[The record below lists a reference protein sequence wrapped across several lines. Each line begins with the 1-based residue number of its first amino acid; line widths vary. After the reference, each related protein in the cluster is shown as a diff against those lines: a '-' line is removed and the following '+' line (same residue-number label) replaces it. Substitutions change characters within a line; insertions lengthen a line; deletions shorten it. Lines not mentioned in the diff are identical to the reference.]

1 MQISKDTVVQFHYS
15 LSDETGVLEN
25 SRTQDP
31 VLYLQGHGNLIE
43 GLENAMAGHQAG
55 DKFSVTLAPADAY
68 GERTEDAIQSVQ
80 VKHLMG
86 AKKWKP
92 GMVAVVNTEQGQRQV
107 TVVKVGMFKAEVDTN
122 HPLAGKTLSFDI
134 DVIDVRAASAEE
146 IEHGH
151 AHGVGGH
158 HHH

>member
-1 MQISKDTVVQFHYS
+1 
-15 LSDETGVLEN
+15 
-25 SRTQDP
+25 
-31 VLYLQGHGNLIE
+31 
-43 GLENAMAGHQAG
+43 
-55 DKFSVTLAPADAY
+55 
-68 GERTEDAIQSVQ
+68 
-80 VKHLMG
+80 
-86 AKKWKP
+86 
-92 GMVAVVNTEQGQRQV
+92 MVAVVNTEQGQRQV

-134 DVIDVRAASAEE
+134 DVIDVRAASNEE